1 MPTINFCDTVYITVG
16 TLAVSG
22 LLSFVQLGW
31 YYAWFPALRIR
42 SSIPVSVTVYVIVSA
57 LPFRSTVAVSL
68 PGTERIRKRY
78 SLELDPNL
86 NGNGSP
92 SASEMTYCVEWGV
105 KLYSLTQRLTCVFLR
120 ELRNS
125 YAILTNKRNSYVFLK
140 RNTKIR
146 IRMNGYV
153 MLETRH

>member
-92 SASEMTYCVEWGV
+92 SASEMTYIVSSGA
-105 KLYSLTQRLTCVFLR
+105 LNSTHSLNGSPAYF
-120 ELRNS
+120 
-125 YAILTNKRNSYVFLK
+125 YVSCG
-140 RNTKIR
+140 IR
-146 IRMNGYV
+146 
-153 MLETRH
+153 TRF